1 VGTFMKIVVFG
12 GGTGLSILIRGLK
25 KYTKDISA
33 VVTVADNGGGSGVLR
48 EDLGMLPP
56 GDMRNCITA
65 LADIEPTMIKLLQ
78 HRFKDGYLTG
88 QSFGNLF
95 IAAMYEI
102 FGDYE
107 HALKEIGSIFRL
119 SGKVLPMT
127 LQDTQLKAYLS
138 NGDCILGEK
147 DIPEYVS
154 MSNSYIDKVTLVPEI
169 CKPLDETIND
179 INDADIIIL
188 GPGSLY
194 TSVIPNILV
203 SDIPKLIIQSKATVF
218 YICNVMTQPG
228 ETDDFDVV
236 DHVNAIIKHS
246 SRNLIDYVIAN
257 DELISDDLIQ
267 NYKYKGARQVLIDED
282 QKKKLE
288 EINIKVISSNFIDI
302 RKNYIRHNAEK
313 IGKVLFNYVNEK
325 NNLGRSGVCETIN
338 QNNE

>member
-1 VGTFMKIVVFG
+1 MKIVVFG
-12 GGTGLSILIRGLK
+12 GGTGLSVLLGGLK
-25 KYTKDISA
+25 KYSKDISA
-33 VVTVADNGGGSGVLR
+33 IVTVADNGGGSGVLR

-56 GDMRNCITA
+56 GDMRSCIIA
-65 LADIEPTMIKLLQ
+65 LSDIEPTMERLMQ
-78 HRFKDGYLTG
+78 HRFKDGYLNG
-88 QSFGNLF
+88 QSFGNLL

-127 LQDTQLKAYLS
+127 LQDAQLKAYLD

-154 MSNSYIDKVTLVPEI
+154 KLNCKIDRVSLVPEV
-169 CKPLDETIND
+169 CKPLDETVRD
-179 INDADIIIL
+179 IQEADIIIL

-203 SDIPKLIIQSKATVF
+203 DNIPTVISESKATVF

-228 ETDDFDVV
+228 ETDNYNVY
-236 DHVNAIIKHS
+236 DHVNAIIKQS
-246 SRNLIDYVIAN
+246 NRYLIDYVIAN
-257 DELISDDLIQ
+257 DELISESAIE
-267 NYKYKGARQVLIDED
+267 NYKFKGAKQVLVDDE
-282 QKKKLE
+282 QIKKLE
-288 EINIKVISSNFIDI
+288 EMNIKVISSNFIEI

-313 IGKVLFNYVNEK
+313 IGQLLFNYVKEK
-325 NNLGRSGVCETIN
+325 K
-338 QNNE
+338 

>member
-1 VGTFMKIVVFG
+1 MKIVVFG
-12 GGTGLSILIRGLK
+12 GGTGLSILLRGLK
-25 KYTKDISA
+25 KHSKDISA
-33 VVTVADNGGGSGVLR
+33 IVTVADNGGGSGVLR

-56 GDMRNCITA
+56 GDMRNCIIA
-65 LADIEPTMIKLLQ
+65 LSDIEPTMVSLMQ
-78 HRFKDGYLTG
+78 HRFKDGYLNG
-88 QSFGNLF
+88 QSFGLL

-127 LQDTQLKAYLS
+127 LQDAQLKAYLD

-154 MSNSYIDKVTLVPEI
+154 KSNCKIDRITLVPEV
-169 CKPLDETIND
+169 CKPLDETVRD
-179 INDADIIIL
+179 IQEADIIIL

-203 SDIPKLIIQSKATVF
+203 DKIPTIISESKATVF

-228 ETDDFDVV
+228 ETDNYNVF

-246 SRNLIDYVIAN
+246 NRYLIDYVIAN
-257 DELISDDLIQ
+257 DETISESAIE
-267 NYKYKGARQVLIDED
+267 NYKFKGAKQVIIDDE
-282 QKKKLE
+282 QIKKLE
-288 EINIKVISSNFIDI
+288 EMNIKVISSNFIEI

-313 IGKVLFNYVNEK
+313 IGQLLFNYVKEK
-325 NNLGRSGVCETIN
+325 K
-338 QNNE
+338 

>member
-1 VGTFMKIVVFG
+1 MKVVVFG
-12 GGTGLSILIRGLK
+12 GGTGLSILLRGLK

-88 QSFGNLF
+88 QSFGNLL

-107 HALKEIGSIFRL
+107 HALNEIGSIFRL

-127 LQDTQLKAYLS
+127 LQDTQLKAFLE

-147 DIPEYVS
+147 DIPEFVKK
-154 MSNSYIDKVTLVPEI
+154 SNSKIDTVTLVPEI
-169 CKPLDETIND
+169 CKPLDETIKD

-194 TSVIPNILV
+194 TSVIPNVLV
-203 SDIPKLIIQSKATVF
+203 DNISELIVKSKATVF
-218 YICNVMTQPG
+218 YVCNVMTQPG
-228 ETDDFDVV
+228 ETDNYNVL
-236 DHVNAIIKHS
+236 DHVTAIIKHS
-246 SRNLIDYVIAN
+246 SRYLIDYVIAN
-257 DELISDDLIQ
+257 DEIISDDLIQ
-267 NYKYKGARQVLIDED
+267 NYKYKGASQVLIDDE
-282 QKKKLE
+282 QIQKLE
-288 EINIKVISSNFIDI
+288 EMNIKVISSNFIDI

-313 IGKVLFNYVNEK
+313 IGSVLFNYVNEK
-325 NNLGRSGVCETIN
+325 NNIERTVIYGTIQEN
-338 QNNE
+338 SK